1 MQRTDGQALRK
12 SSALLFVV
20 AAHLLL
26 LFVLIGSHISLRKTS
41 TAEEIVTLVLPMS
54 EKQSAKVLPQTEG
67 ANSAPPPKHRG
78 HENVKKPVPSPS
90 AAIEPDTIS
99 APNSN
104 NSSGKIDPQLEIQ
117 KSLELM
123 LPSLVKAQEIRC
135 AEAERNH
142 ARRPFGCQQRYY
154 DKHFWEPSG
163 NLLKDMRDPERPRS
177 SAPDP
182 LPPAFGRAP
191 RPEAFKPE

>member
-12 SSALLFVV
+12 SSALLFVL
-20 AAHLLL
+20 AAHLLV
-26 LFVLIGSHISLRKTS
+26 LFVLIGSHISFRKTPA
-41 TAEEIVTLVLPMS
+41 AEEIVTLVLPMS
-54 EKQSAKVLPQTEG
+54 EKQNAEVLPQAEG
-67 ANSAPPPKHRG
+67 ANSPPPKRRG
-78 HENVKKPVPSPS
+78 HENAKKPIPSPS
-90 AAIEPDTIS
+90 ATIEPDAIS
-99 APNSN
+99 TPSSTNSY
-104 NSSGKIDPQLEIQ
+104 GKIDPQLEIQ
-117 KSLELM
+117 KSLELL
-123 LPSLVKAQEIRC
+123 LPDLVKAEEIRC